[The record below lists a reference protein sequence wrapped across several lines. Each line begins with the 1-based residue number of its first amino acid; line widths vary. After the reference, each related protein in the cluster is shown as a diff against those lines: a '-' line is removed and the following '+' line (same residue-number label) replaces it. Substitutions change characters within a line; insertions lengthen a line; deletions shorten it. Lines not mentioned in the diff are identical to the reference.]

1 MDERRPCII
10 VMIQAYFNLFLSA
23 LAAAAA
29 AGAAVATTTHE
40 PWPISIA
47 AIAAFATSVT
57 QQLRPSPLPRKEW
70 TEAERKQAME
80 KAQPPQG
87 DQK

>member
-10 VMIQAYFNLFLSA
+10 MMIQAYFNLFLSA
-23 LAAAAA
+23 AAAAAA
-29 AGAAVATTTHE
+29 AGAAVATTTHD

-47 AIAAFATSVT
+47 SIAALATSIA

-70 TEAERKQAME
+70 TDEERAAK
-80 KAQPPQG
+80 KVAQ
-87 DQK
+87 